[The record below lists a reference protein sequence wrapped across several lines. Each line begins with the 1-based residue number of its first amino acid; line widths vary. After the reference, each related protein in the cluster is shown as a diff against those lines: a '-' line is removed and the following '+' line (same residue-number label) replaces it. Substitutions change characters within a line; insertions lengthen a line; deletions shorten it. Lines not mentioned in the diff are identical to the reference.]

1 MSDIASIGPGGT
13 GSLGHTSPVNR
24 AAASSLSTPAGALGP
39 AARLE
44 HPATKADRV
53 EVSDV
58 ARFMDMLRRLP
69 EARLNRVQDARQAI
83 EQGRYESEAVLD
95 QTIARLGED
104 LT

>member
-24 AAASSLSTPAGALGP
+24 AASSLTTPSGALGP

-69 EARLNRVQDARQAI
+69 DARVNRVQDARQAI
-83 EQGRYESEAVLD
+83 EQGRYESDAVLD